1 MPRNLKEQG
10 ETGGPHTA
18 PPQGDLFQAPILDPR
33 SALLPPAGTKL
44 TLLIGCSGQKKTTP
58 STAAELYTSPR
69 FQGARAIAERL
80 DAEYLI
86 VSAQHG
92 LLKPDQIISPYDL
105 DLRGIDPSARRVW
118 GKNIARQLREVPGQL
133 CMLCT
138 AEYSDPIV
146 EAYGGEARV
155 VTPLL
160 DIEARFH
167 DQWYQQALVFSQRVE
182 DLRELY
188 RAIIRHRKIGDSFA
202 LAELSAKALPH
213 RGVYIFIDRAERN
226 FLGQRGRIVRIGTH
240 GVSEG
245 SKSTLRTRLRTH
257 AGLRDGTGNHRASI
271 FRLHVGRAILEVD
284 DAVEAVPT
292 WGEGQDAPSN
302 VRAGEVATEQLVS
315 EYLKKLEVLVLNVD
329 DTPSKN
335 SLRGIIERQLIAL
348 CTESLITIDRS
359 SKGWLGLMSPMRL
372 IAQSGLWNLRD
383 VGRSYDP
390 SGKGSVKQL
399 LSSGRL

>member
-1 MPRNLKEQG
+1 
-10 ETGGPHTA
+10 
-18 PPQGDLFQAPILDPR
+18 
-33 SALLPPAGTKL
+33 
-44 TLLIGCSGQKKTTP
+44 
-58 STAAELYTSPR
+58 
-69 FQGARAIAERL
+69 
-80 DAEYLI
+80 
-86 VSAQHG
+86 
-92 LLKPDQIISPYDL
+92 
-105 DLRGIDPSARRVW
+105 
-118 GKNIARQLREVPGQL
+118 
-133 CMLCT
+133 
-138 AEYSDPIV
+138 
-146 EAYGGEARV
+146 
-155 VTPLL
+155 
-160 DIEARFH
+160 
-167 DQWYQQALVFSQRVE
+167 
-182 DLRELY
+182 
-188 RAIIRHRKIGDSFA
+188 
-202 LAELSAKALPH
+202 
-213 RGVYIFIDRAERN
+213 VYIFIDRAERN